1 MSGLGRTLAVQAV
14 NSIIILFIILV
25 IISAMFVYLNQKQLE
40 AVVIEATQMFVK
52 NLEKNPLLTP
62 EQKEKIAR
70 DYEYNLRVKF
80 GLVGSPIERIT
91 NLMMRLITLDLGN
104 ARNSYLGA
112 STSVKDQIMF
122 ALKNTI
128 ILFTTA
134 TIISTIIG
142 IILGMSAARKAGK
155 LLDKAVSFA
164 AILSSS
170 IPFWWLG
177 MLMLL
182 LFAFKLGLFP
192 YAAKDVYISISS
204 LKTLFQSGEISA
216 FTYYLRYLYTWIY
229 YMTLPLMTIVILSIG
244 SWAYVTRNIVLSK
257 LTEDFVMTARAKGV
271 PERKV
276 LYGHVLR
283 ASSPPIVTIIALSM
297 VTSLGG
303 AIITET
309 VFGWPGMGLL
319 YWVSL
324 TNAEAMLLAA
334 NVYVTVLLFIVVVF
348 ILNFIYAML
357 DPRVRTGSRFQSGR

>member
-1 MSGLGRTLAVQAV
+1 MAGLGRTIAIQAINSAV
-14 NSIIILFIILV
+14 ILV
-25 IISAMFVYLNQKQLE
+25 VILTIISTMFVYLNQKQLE
-40 AVVIEATQMFVK
+40 AVVIEAVQMYVR
-52 NLEKNPLLTP
+52 NLERNPMLTP
-62 EQKEKIAR
+62 EQKEELAKAF
-70 DYEYNLRVKF
+70 EYSMRVRF
-80 GLVGSPIERIT
+80 GLIGSPVERVF
-91 NLMMRLITLDLGN
+91 NLMLRLITLDLGN
-104 ARNSYLGA
+104 ARNAYLGGSSA
-112 STSVKDQIMF
+112 VKDQIVF

-134 TIISTIIG
+134 TVIASVVG
-142 IILGMSAARKAGK
+142 ILLGMSAARRVGRI
-155 LLDKAVSFA
+155 LDKAVSFA

-182 LFAFKLGLFP
+182 AFAFKLGWFP
-192 YAAKDVYISISS
+192 YSAKDVYIAITKLETLHQTGELGS
-204 LKTLFQSGEISA
+204 LS
-216 FTYYLRYLYTWIY
+216 YYAKYVATWIY
-229 YMTLPLMTIVILSIG
+229 YMALPLFTVVILSIG

-257 LTEDFVMTARAKGV
+257 LTEDFVMTARAKGL

-283 ASSPPIVTIIALSM
+283 AASPPIVTIIALSM
-297 VTSLGG
+297 VSSLGG

-324 TNAEAMLLAA
+324 SNGEAMLLAA

-348 ILNFIYAML
+348 LLNFMYAVL
-357 DPRVRTGSRFQSGR
+357 DPRVRTGATTYVGR

>member
-1 MSGLGRTLAVQAV
+1 MAGLGRTLAIQAI
-14 NSIIILFIILV
+14 NSLIILFVILV

-40 AVVIEATQMFVK
+40 AVVIEATQMFVR
-52 NLEKNPLLTP
+52 NLERNPNLTP
-62 EQKEKIAR
+62 EQKEQLAKAF
-70 DYEYNLRVKF
+70 EYNMRVRF
-80 GLVGSPIERIT
+80 GLIGSPVERIF
-91 NLMMRLITLDLGN
+91 NLMTRLITLDLGN
-104 ARNSYLGA
+104 ARNAYLGA
-112 STSVKDQIMF
+112 STSVKDQIVF

-142 IILGMSAARKAGK
+142 ILLGMSAARRAGSI
-155 LLDKAVSFA
+155 LDKAVSFA

-182 LFAFKLGLFP
+182 AFSFKLGWFP
-192 YAAKDVYISISS
+192 YSAKDVYVAVARLQAMLQAGQLDKLTYF
-204 LKTLFQSGEISA
+204 LK
-216 FTYYLRYLYTWIY
+216 YLYTWAY
-229 YMTLPLMTIVILSIG
+229 YMALPLITVVILSIG

-283 ASSPPIVTIIALSM
+283 AASPPIVTIIALSM
-297 VTSLGG
+297 VSSLGG

-324 TNAEAMLLAA
+324 SNGEAILLAA
-334 NVYVTVLLFIVVVF
+334 NVYVTVLLFIIVVF
-348 ILNFIYAML
+348 ALNFIYAIL
-357 DPRVRTGSRFQSGR
+357 DPRVRTGAATYTPR